1 MAAHQHT
8 ILMIGNPNVGKSAL
22 FNRLTGANA
31 VVSNYP
37 GTTVDVTRGVLRK
50 DRLEYEIIDVPGAYS
65 LEARDAAEEVAIRIL
80 DGHPDAV
87 VMVVLDATRVE
98 RGLYLAL
105 EVMEHGNP
113 LFVALNMIDAAR
125 EREISVDAGILQ
137 EILGVPVVPTSAVRG
152 EGMLDLVEA
161 VHRAEPPDIAAIEA
175 RAFGGLQT
183 TPGEGKPA
191 LAGAAG
197 GVIE

>member
-1 MAAHQHT
+1 MTAHHT
-8 ILMIGNPNVGKSAL
+8 ILMMGNPNVGKSAL

-37 GTTVDVTRGVLRK
+37 GTTVDVTKGSLRK
-50 DRLEYEIIDVPGAYS
+50 DSHEYTIVDVPGAYS
-65 LEARDAAEEVAIRIL
+65 LEARDAAEEVAVRIL
-80 DGHPDAV
+80 DHHPVAV

-105 EVMEHGNP
+105 EVMERGNP

-125 EREISVDAGILQ
+125 EREIEVDAGVLQ

-152 EGMLDLVEA
+152 EGLLDLVEA
-161 VHRAEPPDIAAIEA
+161 VHRARPPDIAAIEA
-175 RAFGGLQT
+175 RAFGEVAFPAEK
-183 TPGEGKPA
+183 TP
-191 LAGAAG
+191 LAGSTAAG
-197 GVIE
+197 GPE